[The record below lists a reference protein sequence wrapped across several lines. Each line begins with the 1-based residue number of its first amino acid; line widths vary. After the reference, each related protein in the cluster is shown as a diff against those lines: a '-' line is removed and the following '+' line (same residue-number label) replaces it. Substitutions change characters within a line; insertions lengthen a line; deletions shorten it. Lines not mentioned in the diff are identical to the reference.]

1 MVLSAITGTQH
12 RIATAL
18 EASGVPSQWF
28 SVLHL
33 LLHADEHRMPM
44 TQLARDVSIT
54 PGGFTKLADRMG
66 REGLIDRRGST
77 GDRRV
82 VYATLTD
89 KGLDA
94 ARRAETEYLAALRAH
109 VLALIP
115 EPTLEQVSQLL
126 APLNEAPVEAP
137 VEEAEAH

>member
-1 MVLSAITGTQH
+1 M
-12 RIATAL
+12 

-28 SVLHL
+28 GVLHL

-82 VYATLTD
+82 IYATLTD
-89 KGLDA
+89 QGLTE
-94 ARRAETEYLAALRAH
+94 ARRAEAEYLSSLREL
-109 VLALIP
+109 VLATVP
-115 EPTLEQVSQLL
+115 QDQLETVAELL
-126 APLNEAPVEAP
+126 APLTEIAADTVREP
-137 VEEAEAH
+137 AEAD